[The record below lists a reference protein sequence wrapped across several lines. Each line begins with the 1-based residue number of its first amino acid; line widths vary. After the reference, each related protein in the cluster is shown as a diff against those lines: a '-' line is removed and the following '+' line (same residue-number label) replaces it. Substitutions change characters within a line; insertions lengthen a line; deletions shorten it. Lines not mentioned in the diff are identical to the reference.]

1 MKVLVVVDMQN
12 DFIDG
17 TLGTP
22 EAQAIVPKVVKKIKE
37 FDGEVL
43 WTQDTHSDDYLETQE
58 GRLLPVEHCISASNG
73 WQIHSSVKAAIQSKH
88 PVDDQLNGFEKKT
101 FGSLA
106 LAGRLYPEVAFGDG
120 IEEIVLVGLCTDICV
135 ISNALLL
142 KAFMPEVKI
151 KVALLLHD
159 IGKPQ
164 CYTEDENGGHFHGH
178 GVPSRDIAE
187 QVLDRL
193 RFDNKTK
200 QEVLEL
206 VLYHDT
212 MIEPTPRTVR
222 KWLHKLGERRFS
234 QFLDVR
240 MADILAH
247 AEGTQESRIER
258 CIALGSIMSEVLEAE
273 QCFALKD
280 LQINGRDIMNLGIEQ
295 GKRVGE
301 ILNSLL
307 DEVISGALENE
318 HNALMQRAVELL
330 G

>member
-1 MKVLVVVDMQN
+1 MLAN
-12 DFIDG
+12 
-17 TLGTP
+17 
-22 EAQAIVPKVVKKIKE
+22 PKRTK
-37 FDGEVL
+37 D
-43 WTQDTHSDDYLETQE
+43 
-58 GRLLPVEHCISASNG
+58 
-73 WQIHSSVKAAIQSKH
+73 
-88 PVDDQLNGFEKKT
+88 
-101 FGSLA
+101 
-106 LAGRLYPEVAFGDG
+106 
-120 IEEIVLVGLCTDICV
+120 EIVQWIREYFAANGNDCCAV
-135 ISNALLL
+135 IGISG
-142 KAFMPEVKI
+142 
-151 KVALLLHD
+151 
-159 IGKPQ
+159 GK
-164 CYTEDENGGHFHGH
+164 D
-178 GVPSRDIAE
+178 
-187 QVLDRL
+187 
-193 RFDNKTK
+193 
-200 QEVLEL
+200 
-206 VLYHDT
+206 
-212 MIEPTPRTVR
+212 
-222 KWLHKLGERRFS
+222 KLGERRFS